1 MKRIEYSWQNDVKE
15 RHTSVIC
22 SLYLLTPSSPPLP
35 PRLLSSSSG
44 QRETDVK
51 VMNEIVSLILF
62 ATQIFTFCL
71 ILLPLHAIILH
82 MFPLTTCKFPY
93 LIVLFTNWTPLEFK
107 ICHVIFHL
115 FLPLR
120 PDKVGPCCYC
130 VAPPS
135 YSYPHQSCQR
145 IFPFHSAFFF
155 MPH

>member
-1 MKRIEYSWQNDVKE
+1 MQSWFHLIVSASDTNWRFLTE
-15 RHTSVIC
+15 RCQRKTYKCNLKFV
-22 SLYLLTPSSPPLP
+22 PPDPPPLP
-35 PRLLSSSSG
+35 ALSSSSG

-71 ILLPLHAIILH
+71 ILLPFHAIILH

-130 VAPPS
+130 VAPAVILIYTPELS
-135 YSYPHQSCQR
+135 TNLPVS
-145 IFPFHSAFFF
+145 
-155 MPH
+155 